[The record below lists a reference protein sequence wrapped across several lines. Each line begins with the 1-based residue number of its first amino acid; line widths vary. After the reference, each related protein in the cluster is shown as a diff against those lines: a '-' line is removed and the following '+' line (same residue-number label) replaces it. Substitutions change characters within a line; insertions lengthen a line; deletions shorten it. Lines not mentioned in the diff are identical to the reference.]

1 MNYEERS
8 AWLATLKVGDKVCM
22 ADGRGWGARTYT
34 IYTIE
39 RVTATQLISS
49 KCNVLG
55 APYEIRFRRKNGYIV
70 GSDSYAYIEPLTDD
84 VLEANERARLE
95 AWISRIKPNSLS
107 MECLRAMKQAHDQNG
122 GAA

>member
-1 MNYEERS
+1 MNYAERS

-22 ADGRGWGARTYT
+22 ASGMGWSSRAYT

-49 KCNVLG
+49 TGNALG
-55 APYEIRFRRKNGYIV
+55 NPCEIRFRKKNGYIV

-95 AWISRIKPNSLS
+95 AWISRIKPKSLN
-107 MECLRAMKQAHDQNG
+107 MECLRAMKHAHDQNG
-122 GAA
+122 GA